1 MPDQFSNHAP
11 GLESPAAHGFAIAPS
26 DGADLADVTRAIY
39 VGGSGNLALTL
50 LSGATLTLAGVAGG
64 TLLPLRAKA
73 VKATGTT
80 ATNLVGLL

>member
-1 MPDQFSNHAP
+1 MPDLFSNHAP
-11 GLESPAAHGFAIAPS
+11 GLESPAVHGFAVTPS
-26 DGADLADVTRAIY
+26 DGVDLVDVTRAVY
-39 VGGSGNLALTL
+39 VGGSGNVALTL

-73 VKATGTT
+73 IKATGTT

>member
-1 MPDQFSNHAP
+1 MPDLFSNHAP
-11 GLESPAAHGFAIAPS
+11 GLESPAVHGFAISPS
-26 DGADLADVTRAIY
+26 DGADLADVTRAVY

-50 LSGATLTLAGVAGG
+50 LSGATLTFTGVAGG
-64 TLLPLRAKA
+64 TLLPLRTKA

>member
-1 MPDQFSNHAP
+1 MPDQFANHAP
-11 GLESPAAHGFAIAPS
+11 GLESPPAHGFAITPS
-26 DGADLADVTRAIY
+26 DGADLADVTRALY
-39 VGGSGNLALTL
+39 VGGSGNVALTL
-50 LSGATLTLAGVAGG
+50 LSGATLTFTGVAGG